1 MHMSEDIKALIQ
13 AVYEKAKLKMGN
25 EMSSWNKVFQFNIE
39 GGEPFY
45 IEFKQGSA
53 NVVQGSHPA
62 PTATLMMNKDVLVK
76 ILKGELD
83 AMAAFIRGQMK
94 ITGNVI
100 ETTSLR
106 RMIEAAKS

>member
-1 MHMSEDIKALIQ
+1 MSEDIKSLIQ
-13 AVYEKAKLKMGN
+13 TVYEKAKLKMGS
-25 EMSSWNKVFQFNIE
+25 EMAGWNKVFQFNIE

-45 IEFKQGSA
+45 IEFKQGNV
-53 NVVQGSHPA
+53 NVVPGSHKS
-62 PTATLMMNKDVLVK
+62 PTATLIMSKETLIK

-83 AMAAFIRGQMK
+83 SMAAFIRGQMK

-106 RMIEAAKS
+106 KMIEAAKS